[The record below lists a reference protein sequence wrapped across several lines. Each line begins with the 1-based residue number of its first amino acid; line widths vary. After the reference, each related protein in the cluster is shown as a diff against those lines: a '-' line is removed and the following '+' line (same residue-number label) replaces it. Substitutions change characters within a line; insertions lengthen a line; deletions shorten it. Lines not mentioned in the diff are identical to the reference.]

1 MKGVL
6 LCDAGCWSLHQRC
19 SNWEF
24 YGIDEVI
31 GHFPRQTQTVSFV
44 VVLIV
49 EEAQREFGQS
59 MKQVITPRLYVN
71 GCATPQKQA
80 LERFV
85 EGVVS
90 QLPCPE
96 QSPRN
101 AILQL
106 KRKDGMTGRHL
117 GTLTHGGSIE
127 LSARML
133 LEILAG
139 QLSIDDFE
147 QNYRMK
153 NIENPFRIKLQQGRL
168 IDQITVEHH
177 PEKDDDRVT
186 IRFGKMDAA
195 IAPFTCD

>member
-6 LCDAGCWSLHQRC
+6 LCDAGCWSLHQRS

-31 GHFPRQTQTVSFV
+31 THFLRQTQTVSFV

-49 EEAQREFGQS
+49 EDEHPAFGQS
-59 MKQVITPRLYVN
+59 MRQIITPKLYVN
-71 GCATPQKQA
+71 GCATPRKKA

-85 EGVVS
+85 ERVVS

-96 QSPRN
+96 QNPKN
-101 AILQL
+101 AMSQM

-127 LSARML
+127 MSARML

-139 QLSIDDFE
+139 QLTIDDFE
-147 QNYRMK
+147 RNYRMK
-153 NIENPFRIKLQQGRL
+153 NIENPFKIKLKQGRL
-168 IDQITVEHH
+168 IDKITIEQH
-177 PEKDDDRVT
+177 PGKDDDRVT
-186 IRFGKMDAA
+186 IRFGKIDAA